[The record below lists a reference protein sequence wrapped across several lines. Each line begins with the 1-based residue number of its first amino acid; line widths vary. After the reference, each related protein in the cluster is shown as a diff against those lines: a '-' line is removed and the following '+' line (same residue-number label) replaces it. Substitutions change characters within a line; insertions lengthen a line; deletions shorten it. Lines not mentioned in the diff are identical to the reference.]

1 MVNKARNKEIDDCWD
16 LFLNSAAEEIAYQ
29 NFAAIYDLC
38 INDLLAYGIS
48 MGFDEDTC
56 RDAAQDVF
64 CNIFTKRRQLKD
76 VSSLTAYL
84 FCSFRNNIFNIYK
97 KTSKFSDFDVTRL
110 PFATEVTVLDTLIGD
125 EERALLKSTVETM
138 LNQLTPRQREAIY
151 LRYMQNM
158 NYDEIATLL
167 GMNAGSVRKLVYRSI
182 RSLRQQAK
190 DSDNPLAILVLLW
203 IFTGPA

>member
-1 MVNKARNKEIDDCWD
+1 MVNKARNKEIEDCWD

-29 NFAAIYDLC
+29 NFAAIYDRC
-38 INDLLAYGIS
+38 IDDLLAYGIS

-64 CNIFTKRRQLKD
+64 CNLFIKRRQLQD
-76 VSSLTAYL
+76 VGSLTAYL
-84 FCSFRNNIFNIYK
+84 FRSFRNDILNAYK
-97 KTSKFSDFDVTRL
+97 KTSKFADFDFSRL
-110 PFATEVTVLDTLIGD
+110 PFTTEVTVLDRLISD
-125 EERALLKSTVETM
+125 EERALIKSSVETM

-158 NYDEIATLL
+158 DYDEIATLL

-182 RSLRQQAK
+182 RSLRRQAK
-190 DSDNPLAILVLLW
+190 DSDNPLALLVLLW
-203 IFTGPA
+203 ILTGPA